1 MAHLSSDGLSGV
13 TGFPDLSRLPTSEL
27 PISQIQGLPR
37 GVRGAMTLRGRR
49 AGGGQ
54 GPGASRDPYAFFNLG
69 GHVGDRP
76 EAVMAN
82 RRALEKAC
90 GVQAQWLS
98 QVHGSAVLPLISS
111 AANDRATDDM
121 PPPAPQA
128 DASFTRQKGLG
139 CAILVADCM
148 PVLVARADGGL
159 VGAAHAGWR
168 GLAQGVL
175 PELLGAMC
183 AQDPLAANQG
193 FTLWFGPC
201 IGPEVFEVGPEVRTA
216 FAKAAYLT
224 DQDLSA
230 FFTPGRD
237 DRLLADLAGL
247 AQLQAAR
254 WAEKAGISPLTI
266 LTDRRCTVTQQEDF
280 FSYRREGT
288 TGRMA
293 ALIWRDPDQTSQ
305 ETI

>member
-1 MAHLSSDGLSGV
+1 
-13 TGFPDLSRLPTSEL
+13 
-27 PISQIQGLPR
+27 
-37 GVRGAMTLRGRR
+37 MTLRGRR
-49 AGGGQ
+49 SGGSQ
-54 GPGASRDPYAFFNLG
+54 GPGASGGPYAFFNLG

-76 EAVMAN
+76 EAVEAN
-82 RRALEKAC
+82 RSALEQTL
-90 GVQAQWLS
+90 GVRAQWLS
-98 QVHGSAVLPLISS
+98 QVHGTAVLPLMSS
-111 AANDRATDDM
+111 ARPNRASDDVHQT
-121 PPPAPQA
+121 APQA
-128 DASFTRQKGLG
+128 DASFTSQKGLG

-175 PELLGAMC
+175 PKLLDAMSSY
-183 AQDPLAANQG
+183 DPFAADNR
-193 FTLWFGPC
+193 FTLWLGPC
-201 IGPEVFEVGPEVRTA
+201 IGRQAFEVGPEVRAA
-216 FAKAAYLT
+216 FAKAAYLE
-224 DQDLSA
+224 DSDLSV
-230 FFTPGRD
+230 FFTPGRQ

-247 AQLQAAR
+247 ARLQAIR
-254 WAEKAGISPLTI
+254 WAEKAGLLPLTI
-266 LTDRRCTVTQQEDF
+266 LVDPRCTVSHKDDF